1 MGLSDEKKCLEGP
14 ILINFF
20 LKFLIR
26 SRVFPEEEAAL
37 QRAIT
42 LCDLAKKELPAT
54 WTLGRRLPDKLSKG
68 FEDLNT
74 IMTTGMYGR
83 GIIIDPF
90 SDDSENENEPADSE
104 RDAKKRKLEEELLK
118 KALEEKDKPQAD
130 GTKTEPA
137 DVVVLPVDAVNVPSP
152 AQDVLVV
159 VDEGSE
165 SGSSGTSTPLEGQ
178 ESQSTQWLAV
188 DDGSSW

>member
-1 MGLSDEKKCLEGP
+1 MLEKA
-14 ILINFF
+14 
-20 LKFLIR
+20 
-26 SRVFPEEEAAL
+26 EE
-37 QRAIT
+37 
-42 LCDLAKKELPAT
+42 
-54 WTLGRRLPDKLSKG
+54 
-68 FEDLNT
+68 
-74 IMTTGMYGR
+74 
-83 GIIIDPF
+83 
-90 SDDSENENEPADSE
+90 
-104 RDAKKRKLEEELLK
+104 KRKLEEELLK

-130 GTKTEPA
+130 GTKTEPV